1 MIFYPIAVSVIYI
14 NIKIKSNS
22 SSYIV
27 SSVVKKQFEKLG
39 AIHTHASSL
48 HSDVK
53 RSRPSKTPNVD
64 LLDSD
69 SDAPFTTSKTTK
81 NKGKSIHE
89 IIVKHEHQETP
100 SSLSTTKSF
109 PESVGS
115 SSLQSNE
122 IRMINDRIEVIND
135 LLKTFVPEDPEFSEF
150 TKQKRTLLMRKLKV
164 LPSFENK
171 ELFFLP
177 NK

>member
-1 MIFYPIAVSVIYI
+1 MRATGDTGRVGGGEEAEVDYVGRRGRDMGHYFRECP
-14 NIKIKSNS
+14 
-22 SSYIV
+22 
-27 SSVVKKQFEKLG
+27 
-39 AIHTHASSL
+39 
-48 HSDVK
+48 
-53 RSRPSKTPNVD
+53 TP
-64 LLDSD
+64 
-69 SDAPFTTSKTTK
+69 K

-100 SSLSTTKSF
+100 SSMSTTKSF

-150 TKQKRTLLMRKLKV
+150 TKQKRALLLRKLKV
-164 LPSFENK
+164 LPSLDNK
-171 ELFFLP
+171 ELFFSP